1 MNQINDYIAV
11 FDSGVGGISV
21 LRHLLT
27 ELPQER
33 FLYFGDSI
41 NAPYGVRPREEV
53 EQLTMAALEKLME
66 RGLKAFVIACNTA
79 TAAAVEALRAKYPD
93 FIIVGIEPAVKL
105 AADRHPGG
113 HIGVMAT
120 PGTLKS
126 PRVLALIDRF
136 RDACTIEM
144 LPAPGLADLV
154 EADKQNGP
162 EGEALLRPWL
172 EPLVGKLDALVLGCT
187 HYPFA
192 EEMLTKIL
200 GSHTELLDGG
210 PGVARQTKRR
220 LAAAGLLREGTGEL
234 LIENSMPG
242 DTMITLSKRLAG
254 LE

>member
-1 MNQINDYIAV
+1 MAHKDDYIAV

-21 LRHLLT
+21 LRHLLK
-27 ELPQER
+27 ELPQEK

-41 NAPYGVRPREEV
+41 NAPYGVRTRQEV
-53 EQLTMAALEKLME
+53 EDLTMAALEKLLP

-79 TAAAVEALRAKYPD
+79 IAAAVEALRAKYPQLV
-93 FIIVGIEPAVKL
+93 IVGIEPAVKL

-136 RDACTIEM
+136 RGDCTIEM

-154 EADKQNGP
+154 EANKQNGP

-172 EPLVGKLDALVLGCT
+172 DPLVGKLDALVLGCT

-192 EEMLTKIL
+192 APMLNKIL
-200 GSHTELLDGG
+200 GDRTELLDGG

-220 LAAAGLLREGTGEL
+220 LEAEGLLREGEGEL
-234 LIENSMPG
+234 LIENSLPG
-242 DTMITLSKRLAG
+242 DSMIQLSRQL
-254 LE
+254 LEV

>member
-1 MNQINDYIAV
+1 MNQKNDFIAV

-27 ELPQER
+27 ELPNER

-105 AADRHPGG
+105 AVDRHPGG

-126 PRVLALIDRF
+126 PRVLSLIDRV
-136 RDACTIEM
+136 RGDCTIEM

-154 EADKQNGP
+154 EANKQNGP

-172 EPLVGKLDALVLGCT
+172 EPLVGKIPGLRHLEVRPAFQGMDYALYSEFESRQALADYADHPLHLEAKDKFHHMIAT
-187 HYPFA
+187 R
-192 EEMLTKIL
+192 
-200 GSHTELLDGG
+200 
-210 PGVARQTKRR
+210 VAADYD
-220 LAAAGLLREGTGEL
+220 L
-234 LIENSMPG
+234 
-242 DTMITLSKRLAG
+242 
-254 LE
+254 

>member
-1 MNQINDYIAV
+1 MAHKDDYIGV

-21 LRHLLT
+21 LRHLLK
-27 ELPQER
+27 ELPQEK

-53 EQLTMAALEKLME
+53 EQLTMAALEKLMA

-120 PGTLKS
+120 PGTMKS
-126 PRVLALIDRF
+126 PRVLSLIDRF
-136 RDACTIEM
+136 KGDCTVEM

-154 EADKQNGP
+154 EANKQNGP

-172 EPLVGKLDALVLGCT
+172 EPLAGKLDALVLGCT

-192 EEMLTKIL
+192 AKQIARIIGPNT
-200 GSHTELLDGG
+200 LLFDGG
-210 PGVARQTKRR
+210 AGTARQTQRC
-220 LAAAGLLREGTGEL
+220 LEEAGLLNDGPGSVQ
-234 LIENSMPG
+234 IENSNADPALLA
-242 DTMITLSKRLAG
+242 LSMKL
-254 LE
+254 LQED

>member
-1 MNQINDYIAV
+1 MAHKDDYIAV
-11 FDSGVGGISV
+11 FDSGFGGISV
-21 LRHLLT
+21 LRHLLK
-27 ELPQER
+27 ELPQEK

-41 NAPYGVRPREEV
+41 NAPYGVRTRQEV
-53 EQLTMAALEKLME
+53 EDLTMAALEKLLP

-79 TAAAVEALRAKYPD
+79 TAAAVEALRAKYPQLV
-93 FIIVGIEPAVKL
+93 IVGIEPAVKL

-136 RDACTIEM
+136 RGDCTIEM

-154 EADKQNGP
+154 EANKQNGP

-172 EPLVGKLDALVLGCT
+172 DPLVGKLDALVLGCT

-192 EEMLTKIL
+192 TPMLNKIL
-200 GSHTELLDGG
+200 GDRTELLDGG

-220 LAAAGLLREGTGEL
+220 LEAEGLLREGEGEL
-234 LIENSMPG
+234 LIENSLPG
-242 DTMITLSKRLAG
+242 DSMIQLSRQL
-254 LE
+254 LEV

>member
-1 MNQINDYIAV
+1 MAEKNDFIGV

-21 LRHLLT
+21 LRHLLQ

-53 EQLTMAALEKLME
+53 EALTMAALEKLMV

-126 PRVLALIDRF
+126 PRVLQLIDRF
-136 RDACTIEM
+136 KGDCKVEM

-154 EADKQNGP
+154 EANKQNGP

-172 EPLVGKLDALVLGCT
+172 DPLVGKLDALVLGCT

-192 EEMLTKIL
+192 APMLQTIL
-200 GSHTELLDGG
+200 GEKTELLDGG
-210 PGVARQTKRR
+210 PGVARQTRRR
-220 LAAAGLLREGTGEL
+220 LEAAGLLREGDGEL

-242 DTMITLSKRLAG
+242 NEMIDLCKQL
-254 LE
+254 LEV

>member
-1 MNQINDYIAV
+1 MAHKDDYIAV

-21 LRHLLT
+21 LRHLLK
-27 ELPQER
+27 ELPQEK

-41 NAPYGVRPREEV
+41 NAPYGVRTRQEMED
-53 EQLTMAALEKLME
+53 LTMAALEKLLP

-79 TAAAVEALRAKYPD
+79 TAAAVEALRAKYPELV
-93 FIIVGIEPAVKL
+93 IVGIEPAVKL

-136 RDACTIEM
+136 RGDCTIEM

-154 EADKQNGP
+154 EANKQTGP

-172 EPLVGKLDALVLGCT
+172 DPLVGKLDALVLGCT

-192 EEMLTKIL
+192 TPMLNKIL
-200 GSHTELLDGG
+200 GDRTELLDGG

-220 LAAAGLLREGTGEL
+220 LEAEGLLREGEGEL
-234 LIENSMPG
+234 LIENSLPG
-242 DTMITLSKRLAG
+242 DSMIQLSRQL
-254 LE
+254 LEV

>member
-1 MNQINDYIAV
+1 MAHKDDYIGV

-21 LRHLLT
+21 LRHLLK
-27 ELPQER
+27 ELPQEK

-41 NAPYGVRPREEV
+41 NAPYGVRPRGEV

-126 PRVLALIDRF
+126 PRVLSLIDRF
-136 RDACTIEM
+136 RGDCTIEM

-154 EADKQNGP
+154 EANKQNGP

-192 EEMLTKIL
+192 EEMLQKIL
-200 GSHTELLDGG
+200 GDSTELLDGG

-220 LAAAGLLREGTGEL
+220 LEAAGLLREGEGEL
-234 LIENSMPG
+234 LVENSMPG
-242 DTMITLSKRLAG
+242 DSMIRLSRQLLG
-254 LE
+254 Q

>member
-1 MNQINDYIAV
+1 MNCKSDYIAV

-21 LRHLLT
+21 LRELLKHL
-27 ELPQER
+27 PNER

-79 TAAAVEALRAKYPD
+79 TAAAVDALRAKYPD
-93 FIIVGIEPAVKL
+93 LIIVGIEPAVKL

-113 HIGVMAT
+113 HIAVMAT
-120 PGTLKS
+120 PGTMKS
-126 PRVLALIDRF
+126 PRVLALMDRF
-136 RDACTIEM
+136 RDQCTIES

-154 EADKQNGP
+154 EANQQNGP
-162 EGEALLRPWL
+162 EGEALLRPML
-172 EPLVGKLDALVLGCT
+172 EPYIGNLDALVLGCT

-192 EEMLTKIL
+192 AEMLQKIL
-200 GSHTELLDGG
+200 GPNTELLDGG
-210 PGVARQTKRR
+210 DGVARQTKRR
-220 LAAAGLLREGTGEL
+220 LAAADLLWDGPGEL
-234 LIENSMPG
+234 IIENSLPG
-242 DTMITLSKRLAG
+242 DTMIKLSRRFAG

>member
-1 MNQINDYIAV
+1 MAHKDDYIGV

-21 LRHLLT
+21 LRYLLK
-27 ELPQER
+27 ELPQEK

-53 EQLTMAALEKLME
+53 EQLTMAALEKLMA

-120 PGTLKS
+120 PGTMKS
-126 PRVLALIDRF
+126 PRVLSLIDRF
-136 RDACTIEM
+136 KGDCTIEM

-154 EADKQNGP
+154 EANKQNGP

-172 EPLVGKLDALVLGCT
+172 EPLAGKLDALVLGCT

-192 EEMLTKIL
+192 APMLQKIL
-200 GSHTELLDGG
+200 GEKTELLDGG
-210 PGVARQTKRR
+210 PGVARQTRRR
-220 LAAAGLLREGTGEL
+220 LEAAGLLREGEGQL

-242 DTMITLSKRLAG
+242 NEMIDLCKML
-254 LE
+254 LEV

>member
-1 MNQINDYIAV
+1 MAHKDDYIAV

-21 LRHLLT
+21 LRHLLK
-27 ELPQER
+27 ELPQEK

-41 NAPYGVRPREEV
+41 NAPYGVRTRQEV
-53 EQLTMAALEKLME
+53 EDLTMAALEKLLP

-79 TAAAVEALRAKYPD
+79 IAAAVEALRAKYPQLV
-93 FIIVGIEPAVKL
+93 IVGIEPAVKL

-136 RDACTIEM
+136 RGDCTIEM

-154 EADKQNGP
+154 EANKQNGP

-172 EPLVGKLDALVLGCT
+172 DPLVGKLDALVLGCT

-192 EEMLTKIL
+192 AKAISRVLGEEVR
-200 GSHTELLDGG
+200 LLDGG
-210 PGVARQTKRR
+210 DGTARETKRR
-220 LAAAGLLREGTGEL
+220 LEQVDLLENGEGEVLIINSSDNEDICL
-234 LIENSMPG
+234 LSR
-242 DTMITLSKRLAG
+242 RL
-254 LE
+254 LEKS

>member
-1 MNQINDYIAV
+1 MGKRDQYIGV

-21 LRHLLT
+21 LRRLL
-27 ELPQER
+27 EVLPNEKY
-33 FLYFGDSI
+33 LYFGDSI
-41 NAPYGVRPREEV
+41 NAPYGVRTEEEV
-53 EQLTMAALEKLME
+53 RQLSLAAMEKMVA
-66 RGLKAFVIACNTA
+66 RGIKAFVIACNTA

-126 PRVLALIDRF
+126 PRVLGLIDRF
-136 RDACTIEM
+136 RGDCQIEM

-154 EADKQNGP
+154 EANKQNGP

-192 EEMLTKIL
+192 EEMLQKIL
-200 GSHTELLDGG
+200 GEHTELLDGG

-220 LAAAGLLREGTGEL
+220 LEAAGLLREGEGEL
-234 LIENSMPG
+234 LVENSMPG
-242 DTMITLSKRLAG
+242 DSMIRLSRQLLG
-254 LE
+254 Q

>member
-1 MNQINDYIAV
+1 MAHKDDYIAV
-11 FDSGVGGISV
+11 FDSGFGGISV
-21 LRHLLT
+21 LRHLLK
-27 ELPQER
+27 EMPQEK

-41 NAPYGVRPREEV
+41 NAPYGVRTRQEV
-53 EQLTMAALEKLME
+53 EDLTMAALEKLLP

-79 TAAAVEALRAKYPD
+79 TAAAVEALRAKYPQLV
-93 FIIVGIEPAVKL
+93 IVGIEPAVKL

-136 RDACTIEM
+136 RGDCTIEM

-154 EADKQNGP
+154 EANKQNGP

-172 EPLVGKLDALVLGCT
+172 DPLVGKLDALVLGCT

-192 EEMLTKIL
+192 TPMLNKIL
-200 GSHTELLDGG
+200 GDRTELLDGG
-210 PGVARQTKRR
+210 PGVARQTKCR
-220 LAAAGLLREGTGEL
+220 LEAEGLLREGEGEL
-234 LIENSMPG
+234 LIENSLPG
-242 DTMITLSKRLAG
+242 DSMIQLSRQL
-254 LE
+254 LEV

>member
-1 MNQINDYIAV
+1 MAHKDDYIAV

-21 LRHLLT
+21 LRHLLK
-27 ELPQER
+27 ELPQEK

-41 NAPYGVRPREEV
+41 NAPYGVRTRQEV
-53 EQLTMAALEKLME
+53 EDLTMAALEKLLP

-79 TAAAVEALRAKYPD
+79 IAAAVEALRAKYPQLV
-93 FIIVGIEPAVKL
+93 IVGIEPAVKL

-136 RDACTIEM
+136 RGDCTIEM

-154 EADKQNGP
+154 EANKQNGP

-172 EPLVGKLDALVLGCT
+172 DPLVGKLDALVLGCT

-192 EEMLTKIL
+192 TPMLNKIL
-200 GSHTELLDGG
+200 GDRTELLDGG

-220 LAAAGLLREGTGEL
+220 LEAEGLLREGEGEL
-234 LIENSMPG
+234 LIENSLPG
-242 DTMITLSKRLAG
+242 DSMIQLSRQL
-254 LE
+254 LEV

>member
-1 MNQINDYIAV
+1 MAHKDDYIAV

-21 LRHLLT
+21 LRHLLK
-27 ELPQER
+27 ELPQEK

-41 NAPYGVRPREEV
+41 NAPYGVRTRQEV
-53 EQLTMAALEKLME
+53 EGLTMAALEKLLP

-79 TAAAVEALRAKYPD
+79 TAAAVEALRAKYPELV
-93 FIIVGIEPAVKL
+93 IVGIEPAVKL

-136 RDACTIEM
+136 RGDCTIEM

-154 EADKQNGP
+154 EANKQNGP

-172 EPLVGKLDALVLGCT
+172 DPLVGKLDALVLGCT

-192 EEMLTKIL
+192 APMLNKIL
-200 GSHTELLDGG
+200 GDRTELLDGG

-220 LAAAGLLREGTGEL
+220 LEAEGLLREGEGEL
-234 LIENSMPG
+234 LIENSLPG
-242 DTMITLSKRLAG
+242 DSMIQLSRQL
-254 LE
+254 LEV

>member
-1 MNQINDYIAV
+1 MAHKEDYIAV

-21 LRHLLT
+21 LRHLLK
-27 ELPQER
+27 ELPQEK

-41 NAPYGVRPREEV
+41 NAPYGVRTRQEV
-53 EQLTMAALEKLME
+53 EDLTMTALEKLMP

-79 TAAAVEALRAKYPD
+79 TAAAVEALRAKYPELV
-93 FIIVGIEPAVKL
+93 IVGIEPAVKL

-136 RDACTIEM
+136 RGDCTIEM

-154 EADKQNGP
+154 EANKQNGP

-172 EPLVGKLDALVLGCT
+172 DPLVGKLDALVLGCT

-192 EEMLTKIL
+192 APMLNKIL
-200 GSHTELLDGG
+200 GDHTELLDGG

-220 LAAAGLLREGTGEL
+220 LEAEGLLREGEGEL
-234 LIENSMPG
+234 LIENSLPG
-242 DTMITLSKRLAG
+242 DSMIQLSRQL
-254 LE
+254 LEV

>member
-1 MNQINDYIAV
+1 MNRPDDYIAV

-21 LRHLLT
+21 LRQLLK
-27 ELPQER
+27 ELPQEK

-53 EQLTMAALEKLME
+53 AQLTDAALQKLLP

-79 TAAAVEALRAKYPD
+79 TAAAVDMLREKYPD
-93 FIIVGIEPAVKL
+93 LIIIGIEPAVKL

-136 RDACTIEM
+136 RDQVQVEM
-144 LPAPGLADLV
+144 LPAPGLAALV
-154 EADKQNGP
+154 EAAKQNGP

-172 EPLVGKLDALVLGCT
+172 EPLVGTLDALVLGCP
-187 HYPFA
+187 HEPFA
-192 EEMLTKIL
+192 APMLQKIL
-200 GSHTELLDGG
+200 GPTTALLDGG
-210 PGVARQTKRR
+210 PGVARQTRRR
-220 LAAAGLLREGTGEL
+220 LAGAGLLREGEGQL

-242 DTMITLSKRLAG
+242 DTMIALSRRLAG

>member
-1 MNQINDYIAV
+1 MAHKEDYIAV

-21 LRHLLT
+21 LRHLLK
-27 ELPQER
+27 ELPQEK

-41 NAPYGVRPREEV
+41 NAPYGVRTRQEV
-53 EQLTMAALEKLME
+53 EDLTMAALEKLLP

-79 TAAAVEALRAKYPD
+79 TAAAVEALRAKYPELV
-93 FIIVGIEPAVKL
+93 IVGIEPAVKL

-136 RDACTIEM
+136 RGDCTIEM

-154 EADKQNGP
+154 EANKQNGP

-172 EPLVGKLDALVLGCT
+172 DPLVGKLDALVLGCT

-192 EEMLTKIL
+192 APMLNKIL
-200 GSHTELLDGG
+200 GDRTELLDGG

-220 LAAAGLLREGTGEL
+220 LEAEGLLREGEGEL
-234 LIENSMPG
+234 LIENSLPG
-242 DTMITLSKRLAG
+242 DSMIQLSRQL
-254 LE
+254 LEV

>member
-1 MNQINDYIAV
+1 MAHKEDYIAV

-21 LRHLLT
+21 LRHLVK
-27 ELPQER
+27 ELPQEK

-41 NAPYGVRPREEV
+41 NAPYGVRTRKEV
-53 EQLTMAALEKLME
+53 EDLTMAALEKLLP

-79 TAAAVEALRAKYPD
+79 TAAAVEALRAKYPQL
-93 FIIVGIEPAVKL
+93 IIVGIEPAVKL
-105 AADRHPGG
+105 AADRYPGG

-126 PRVLALIDRF
+126 PRVLQLIDRF
-136 RDACTIEM
+136 RGNCTIEM

-154 EADKQNGP
+154 EANKQNGP

-172 EPLVGKLDALVLGCT
+172 DPLVGKLDALVLGCT

-192 EEMLTKIL
+192 APMLEKIL
-200 GSHTELLDGG
+200 GDRTELLDGG

-220 LAAAGLLREGTGEL
+220 LEAAGLLREGEGQL
-234 LIENSMPG
+234 LIENSLPG
-242 DTMITLSKRLAG
+242 DSMIVLSRQL
-254 LE
+254 LEM

>member
-1 MNQINDYIAV
+1 MNQKNDFIAV

-27 ELPQER
+27 ELPNER

-53 EQLTMAALEKLME
+53 EKLTMAALEKLME

-126 PRVLALIDRF
+126 PRVLSLIDRV
-136 RDACTIEM
+136 RGDCTIEM

-154 EADKQNGP
+154 EANKQNGP

-192 EEMLTKIL
+192 EEMLNKIL
-200 GSHTELLDGG
+200 GDSTELLDGG

-220 LAAAGLLREGTGEL
+220 LEAAGLLRTGEGEL
-234 LIENSMPG
+234 IIENSLPG
-242 DTMITLSKRLAG
+242 DTMIDLSKQLLG
-254 LE
+254 

>member
-1 MNQINDYIAV
+1 MAHKDDYIAV

-21 LRHLLT
+21 LRHLLK
-27 ELPQER
+27 ELPQEK

-41 NAPYGVRPREEV
+41 NAPYGVRTRQEV
-53 EQLTMAALEKLME
+53 EDLTMAALEKLLP

-79 TAAAVEALRAKYPD
+79 IAAAVEALRAKYPQLV
-93 FIIVGIEPAVKL
+93 IVGIEPAVKL

-136 RDACTIEM
+136 RGDCTIEM

-154 EADKQNGP
+154 EANKQNGP

-172 EPLVGKLDALVLGCT
+172 DPLVGKLDALVLGCT

-192 EEMLTKIL
+192 APMLNKIL
-200 GSHTELLDGG
+200 GDHTELLDGG

-220 LAAAGLLREGTGEL
+220 LEAEGLLREGEGEL
-234 LIENSMPG
+234 LIENSLPG
-242 DTMITLSKRLAG
+242 DSMIQLSRQL
-254 LE
+254 LEV